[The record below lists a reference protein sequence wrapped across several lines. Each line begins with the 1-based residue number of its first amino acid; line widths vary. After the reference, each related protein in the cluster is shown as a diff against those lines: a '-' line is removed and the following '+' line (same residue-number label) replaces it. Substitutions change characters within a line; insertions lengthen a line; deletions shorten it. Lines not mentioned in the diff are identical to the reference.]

1 MSVVTYLLPRN
12 FLKKSFSCL
21 LCIFSTFFDLV
32 AFCKFQAELGSRIC
46 VGILEQ
52 SMGAKNRVGIGLS
65 TGPRKATKAG
75 GINSLESIPGL
86 LKSLKVRAHKSLMI

>member
-1 MSVVTYLLPRN
+1 M
-12 FLKKSFSCL
+12 KSRFP
-21 LCIFSTFFDLV
+21 FYKFFYSIIQLN
-32 AFCKFQAELGSRIC
+32 C

-86 LKSLKVRAHKSLMI
+86 LKSFKIPSLISHLSFW